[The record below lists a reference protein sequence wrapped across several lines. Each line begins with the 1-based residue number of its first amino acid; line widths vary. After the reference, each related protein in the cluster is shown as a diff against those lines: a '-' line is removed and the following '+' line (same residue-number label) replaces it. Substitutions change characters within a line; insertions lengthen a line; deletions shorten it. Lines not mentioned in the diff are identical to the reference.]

1 MKPNLIKDENNQK
14 YLTQII
20 NLHKNNKIIKRI
32 NKDNDKSN
40 DEINIPS
47 FKVNKMSYFDVK
59 NRNYKTFGF
68 GKIKISKNDN
78 DYINILFH
86 DSSLQLRFQGLI
98 SIKLSSL
105 SLDNNKKNCML
116 IKKIIGFMY
125 YTDDLDEA
133 KADKILTDIHLYFRN
148 ENDIDNFIDNLIHI

>member
-68 GKIKISKNDN
+68 GKIKISKYDN

-105 SLDNNKKNCML
+105 SLDNNKKNCII

-133 KADKILTDIHLYFRN
+133 KADKILTDIHLYFQN